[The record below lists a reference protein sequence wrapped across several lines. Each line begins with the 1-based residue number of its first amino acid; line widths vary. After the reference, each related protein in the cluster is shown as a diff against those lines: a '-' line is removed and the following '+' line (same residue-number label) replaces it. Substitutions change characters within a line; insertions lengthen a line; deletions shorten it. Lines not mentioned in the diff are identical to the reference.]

1 MLHLCLFTNQ
11 LRVTKLY
18 CVEMSANGSAACY
31 NFTKMELESAYYTKI
46 SIAALGILLS
56 GVVLLLF
63 CISTVFRNFV
73 YRLVFYLMLLNL
85 AEAAILLME
94 VLPADMQDGEVFIR
108 PNWGG
113 VCSLFGFLD
122 QIISWMGFTA
132 IVWIM
137 IYMLWLTYHLYKI
150 QDGMLP
156 ERINIRKVSKKVEIV
171 AISSLFITPFV
182 LNWIPFIWGMYGLS
196 GPWCWIKGTRS
207 ACDDITLGVTLMVL
221 LFHGP
226 IVLIVLFSFISF
238 TVIVIIVCRA
248 TKLKGGNRK
257 KANHVIREMILI
269 VSYPLIYNILCVLLL
284 ANRIKEAINADQQ
297 EPPFF
302 PLWMAEAIA
311 DPARTVLLP
320 LAFLV
325 HPKSWK
331 NMFGK
336 QENDFT
342 ESEYI
347 VPPEDDDIEEGIT
360 IRSSNKLEAFTYGA
374 LLEPKEM

>member
-1 MLHLCLFTNQ
+1 
-11 LRVTKLY
+11 
-18 CVEMSANGSAACY
+18 MSGNGNATCY

-63 CISTVFRNFV
+63 CISKVFKNFV

-85 AEAAILLME
+85 TEAAILLME
-94 VLPADMQDGEVFIR
+94 VLPAYMQDGKVFIR

-113 VCSLFGFLD
+113 VCSFFGFLD

-150 QDGMLP
+150 QDGMQP
-156 ERINIRKVSKKVEIV
+156 ESINIRNISKKVEIV

-196 GPWCWIKGTRS
+196 GPWCWIKGTRN
-207 ACDDITLGVTLMVL
+207 ACDDVTLGVTLMVL
-221 LFHGP
+221 LFYGP

-238 TVIVIIVCRA
+238 TVIAIIVCRRA
-248 TKLKGGNRK
+248 TKLKGRNRK

-269 VSYPLIYNILCVLLL
+269 VSYPVIYNILCVLLL
-284 ANRIKEAINADQQ
+284 ANRIKEAINSDKQ

-302 PLWMAEAIA
+302 PLWMAEAVA
-311 DPARTVLLP
+311 DPTRTVLLP
-320 LAFLV
+320 IAFLV

-331 NMFGK
+331 NMFGR

-342 ESEYI
+342 DSEYI
-347 VPPEDDDIEEGIT
+347 VPPEDDDIEECIS
-360 IRSSNKLEAFTYGA
+360 IRSSTNTLQTFTYGA
-374 LLEPKEM
+374 LLEPKEL

>member
-1 MLHLCLFTNQ
+1 
-11 LRVTKLY
+11 
-18 CVEMSANGSAACY
+18 MSADGSATCY
-31 NFTKMELESAYYTKI
+31 NFTKMELESAYYTKL

-63 CISTVFRNFV
+63 CISKVFRNFV

-108 PNWGG
+108 PNWGS

-132 IVWIM
+132 IFWIM
-137 IYMLWLTYHLYKI
+137 INKLWLTYHLYKI
-150 QDGMLP
+150 QDGMQP
-156 ERINIRKVSKKVEIV
+156 ESINIRKVSKKVEIV

-196 GPWCWIKGTRS
+196 GPWRWIKGTRS

-221 LFHGP
+221 LFYGP
-226 IVLIVLFSFISF
+226 IALIVLFSFISF
-238 TVIVIIVCRA
+238 TVIVIIVCRRA
-248 TKLKGGNRK
+248 SKLKGGNRK

-284 ANRIKEAINADQQ
+284 ANRIKEAINADQ

-302 PLWMAEAIA
+302 PLWMAEAVA

-320 LAFLV
+320 LVFLV

-336 QENDFT
+336 QENDFN

-347 VPPEDDDIEEGIT
+347 VPPEDDDIEEGIS
-360 IRSSNKLEAFTYGA
+360 ICSSNKLEAFTYGA
-374 LLEPKEM
+374 LLEPKEL